1 MIGNWLS
8 TLVPEPGA
16 RRRLGLATGIYNI
29 GTGMFMTVSVLYF
42 TEGLGLS
49 VTEVG
54 LWLAVAGLIG
64 LFGGVPMGHLADR
77 RGPRG
82 VAALSLV
89 VLALTMVGYIFVTTS
104 GCSSR

>member
-1 MIGNWLS
+1 MIRNWLS

-29 GTGMFMTVSVLYF
+29 GTGMFFTVSVLYF

-49 VTEVG
+49 VAEVG

-82 VAALSLV
+82 
-89 VLALTMVGYIFVTTS
+89 
-104 GCSSR
+104 SRP